1 MTSARSPNPEPHEQF
16 RPPKLGR
23 GAGSRSQLAPRA
35 GIRPASCGR
44 PAILAIPLLAF
55 ACSLLLTTIA
65 LAQNPEQLKPQGYVN
80 DFANVLSSSARQ
92 QLTDL
97 CSELDRKTQAQI
109 AVVTVKSLG
118 GRPIENYTMDLATRW
133 GVGPKQKDRGVM
145 ILLAVDDHK
154 YRVEVGYGLEAIL
167 PDGKV
172 GGFGRE
178 AVPFLRANNYDS
190 ALILMT
196 RRVADVI
203 AADRGVALSGGV
215 LPEESPRERGS
226 PRNVEFII
234 FLVALFGFFG
244 LLNLLRV
251 LRYGSSG
258 IRRGAGYWIGPFGGW
273 GGGGFGGSGWH
284 GGSGGGGGSFGG
296 FGGGSFGGGG
306 ASG

>member
-1 MTSARSPNPEPHEQF
+1 M
-16 RPPKLGR
+16 
-23 GAGSRSQLAPRA
+23 
-35 GIRPASCGR
+35 
-44 PAILAIPLLAF
+44 LAF
-55 ACSLLLTTIA
+55 ACCLLLTTNA
-65 LAQNPEQLKPQGYVN
+65 WAQNPEQLKPQGYVN
-80 DFANVLSSSARQ
+80 DFANVLSSSAGRQ
-92 QLTDL
+92 LSDL
-97 CSELDRKTQAQI
+97 CAEVDLKTQAQI

-118 GRPIENYTMDLATRW
+118 GRPIEDYTIDLATHW

-145 ILLAVDDHK
+145 ILLAVEDHK

-167 PDGKV
+167 PDGRV

-178 AVPFLRANNYDS
+178 AVPFLRAKNYDS

-203 AADRGVALSGGV
+203 AADRGVTLSGGV
-215 LPEESPRERGS
+215 LPEENPLERGL
-226 PRNVEFII
+226 PRNVELII
-234 FLVALFGFFG
+234 FLVALFGFLG

-258 IRRGAGYWIGPFGGW
+258 IRRGGGYWIGPFGGW

-284 GGSGGGGGSFGG
+284 GGGGGGFGG

-306 ASG
+306 ASGSW